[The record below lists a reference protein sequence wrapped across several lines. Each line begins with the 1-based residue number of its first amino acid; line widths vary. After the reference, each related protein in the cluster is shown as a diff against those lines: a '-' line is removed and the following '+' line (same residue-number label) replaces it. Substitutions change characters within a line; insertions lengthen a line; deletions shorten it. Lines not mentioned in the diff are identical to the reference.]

1 MSEEFK
7 TSAMFNLVEQ
17 WQKSGKSQKQF
28 SLEKNIK
35 LYSLTYWTKKYHQSK
50 NAYQGFA
57 TVTFTPET
65 ESVTS
70 VPKIEI
76 ELSGGAIVRIF

>member
-1 MSEEFK
+1 MSLLNIRDKIK
-7 TSAMFNLVEQ
+7 TP
-17 WQKSGKSQKQF
+17 KD
-28 SLEKNIK
+28 K
-35 LYSLTYWTKKYHQSK
+35 LKHAVHRMLTTKKYHQSK